1 MATNVIL
8 PALGIA
14 QDTGKI
20 VEWLKAEGERV
31 TQGEAIVT
39 IETDKAAVDLEAPAS
54 GILARVSAKPG
65 DEVPVAQVIAV
76 ILADDEA
83 AQADTSPAPSASA
96 AIAAPE
102 APTTPEGQPVMRAT
116 AGADGVAASAPARNG
131 RRAASPKA
139 RRIATERGLDIAAL
153 RGSGPGGV
161 VLAADVLAAT
171 ATATAQATA
180 TRMVETLAPGPA
192 PIAATAPPTE
202 TSSAAADLT
211 LSTVWRLMAE
221 RTTQSWTSVPH
232 FFLLREVNAA
242 GLIAWRDRASR
253 QVSDAVTYT
262 DLLVKVVAE
271 ALRRHPR
278 VNASWADGTIAAH
291 DVINVGVAVATKDG
305 LVVPVIQRA
314 DDLSLRGIAR
324 QRADLVARAQAG
336 HLRLSDLQG
345 GTFTISN
352 LGMYG
357 IDAFTAIINAPQA
370 AILAVGRIADRVVP
384 EDGKPAVQPMLTLSL
399 SCDHRVVDGARG
411 AEFIATVATLIED
424 PSELAG

>member
-54 GILARVSAKPG
+54 GILARVSAKAG
-65 DEVPVAQVIAV
+65 DEVPVAEVIAV
-76 ILADDEA
+76 ILPDDEA
-83 AQADTSPAPSASA
+83 AQADTSPAPPASA
-96 AIAAPE
+96 FGGAPPPSDTLESKLAMHAAP
-102 APTTPEGQPVMRAT
+102 
-116 AGADGVAASAPARNG
+116 GADGAAAGASARNG

-171 ATATAQATA
+171 ATAQATA
-180 TRMVETLAPGPA
+180 TRMVETVAPEPA

-202 TSSAAADLT
+202 TSPAAGDHT
-211 LSTVWRLMAE
+211 LGTVWRLMAE

-232 FFLLREVNAA
+232 FFLLREVTATR
-242 GLIAWRDRASR
+242 LIEWRERASR

-271 ALRRHPR
+271 ALRHHPR
-278 VNASWADGTIAAH
+278 LNASWADGTVAMH
-291 DVINVGVAVATKDG
+291 DEINVGIAVATEQG

-314 DDLSLRGIAR
+314 DELSLRGIAR
-324 QRADLVARAQAG
+324 QRADLVTRAQAG

-384 EDGKPAVQPMLTLSL
+384 VDGKPAVQPMLTLSL

-411 AEFIATVATLIED
+411 AAFMAAVAALIED

>member
-54 GILARVSAKPG
+54 GILARVSARPG

-83 AQADTSPAPSASA
+83 ASADTASA
-96 AIAAPE
+96 QPPAAPV
-102 APTTPEGQPVMRAT
+102 AVPQGQPVMHA
-116 AGADGVAASAPARNG
+116 APGADGAAASAPARNG

-139 RRIATERGLDIAAL
+139 RRIAAERGLDIAAL

-161 VLAADVLAAT
+161 VLSADVLAAP
-171 ATATAQATA
+171 ATAQVMTTRAVETVAPELASVAAMERATA
-180 TRMVETLAPGPA
+180 GSDTG
-192 PIAATAPPTE
+192 
-202 TSSAAADLT
+202 DYT

-232 FFLLREVNAA
+232 FFLLREVSAS
-242 GLIAWRDRASR
+242 GLIAWHERAIR

-278 VNASWADGTIAAH
+278 VNASWANGTIVAQGE
-291 DVINVGVAVATKDG
+291 INVGIAVATEQG
-305 LVVPVIQRA
+305 LVVPVLLRA

-384 EDGKPAVQPMLTLSL
+384 VDGKPAVQPMLTLSL

-411 AEFIATVATLIED
+411 AEFMVTVAALIED